1 MDDAG
6 GKATRQY
13 TRDIN
18 ERLVLRTIYDLGEV
32 SRADLARLTS
42 LTRTTVSDVMQSLIE
57 RELVEEIGQS
67 SAANVGRA
75 PVLVRINDQGRVVL
89 ALNVSRQT
97 VEGALV
103 GLRGNVISRIVQPR
117 GDCEGPAL
125 VDLIGEVADLLML
138 TNQRPLLGIG
148 VATPGMID
156 PTDGH
161 VIRSVDLNWTNLPLG
176 RVLQDRYDLPVL
188 VTNDSHALA
197 LSEYLFGEWR
207 GTANMIVL
215 YLAEGIGAGMILNGR
230 LFTGDGFGVGE
241 IGHLSLVDHGIVCRC
256 GNRGC
261 LEKVAALPAVLQRT
275 AELAERMPASRLAQ
289 RGHAF
294 APALEDL
301 VAALQ
306 AGDPAAQLVAAEL
319 SRHLAP
325 VLAAMT
331 SMLSIH
337 RVAISGPLG
346 ALGDAL
352 LPFLQQALAERM
364 LPDVLRR
371 TQLRVQAPEL
381 DGVILGA
388 AAPVLMRMLGLSP
401 LPRNRQSAEAVGAAD
416 GAYQSQVPQH
426 STIL

>member
-1 MDDAG
+1 MNDAD

-18 ERLVLRTIYDLGEV
+18 ERLILRTIYDLGDV

-42 LTRTTVSDVMQSLIE
+42 LTRTTVSDVIQSLIE

-67 SAANVGRA
+67 SAATVGRA
-75 PVLVRINDQGRVVL
+75 PVLVRIHDHGRVVL
-89 ALNVSRQT
+89 AVNVSRQL

-103 GLRGNVISRIVQPR
+103 SLRGNVISRIVQPR

-125 VDLIGEVADLLML
+125 VDLIIEVVDLLML
-138 TNQRPLLGIG
+138 TNQRLLIGIG

-161 VIRSVDLNWTNLPLG
+161 IIRSVDLNWSNLPLG
-176 RVLQDRYDLPVL
+176 RLLQSRYDVPVI

-215 YLAEGIGAGMILNGR
+215 YLAEGIGAGLILNGR

-241 IGHLSLVDHGIVCRC
+241 IGHLSLVEHGIPCRC

-261 LEKVAALPAVLQRT
+261 LEKAAALPAVLRRA
-275 AELAERMPASRLAQ
+275 AELAVELPTSRLAQ
-289 RGHAF
+289 YGHAS
-294 APALEDL
+294 APTLDDL
-301 VAALQ
+301 VEALQ
-306 AGDPAAQLVAAEL
+306 DGDPAAQLVAAEL

-325 VLAAMT
+325 VLAALA

-337 RVAISGPLG
+337 RVVISGPLA

-371 TQLRVQAPEL
+371 TQLRVQPPNQ
-381 DGVILGA
+381 DGVLLGA

-401 LPRNRQSAEAVGAAD
+401 LPRNRKSAEPAVTAD
-416 GAYQSQVPQH
+416 GEDASQLPKH
-426 STIL
+426 RAIL